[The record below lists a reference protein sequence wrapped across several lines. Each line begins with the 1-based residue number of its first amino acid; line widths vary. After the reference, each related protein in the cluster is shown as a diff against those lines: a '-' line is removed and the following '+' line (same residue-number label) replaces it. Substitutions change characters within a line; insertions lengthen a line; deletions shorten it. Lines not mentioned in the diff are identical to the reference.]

1 MTASAGMFFGEDSSG
16 RKAAASSAYTPFY
29 GFPRS
34 LRIIVADDE
43 KDTVTTLK
51 AILDDEGHDVVGAYS
66 GSQVLS
72 ALREFRP
79 DVLILD
85 IAMPDISGFVLAKRI
100 RAQFGAVHPMLI
112 AISGLYNKAP
122 DKVLAQAVG
131 FDHHLAKPCHPAE
144 LLALLAPLSAPGE

>member
-1 MTASAGMFFGEDSSG
+1 MRASGGLFFGGDSSG
-16 RKAAASSAYTPFY
+16 RHAAGNSGYTPFY

-51 AILDDEGHDVVGAYS
+51 AILDDEGHDVVGVHS
-66 GSQVLS
+66 GSQVLG

-85 IAMPDISGFVLAKRI
+85 IAMPDISGFVLARRI
-100 RAQFGAVHPMLI
+100 RAEFGAVHPMLI
-112 AISGLYNKAP
+112 AISGLYNKGP

-144 LLALLAPLSAPGE
+144 LLALLAPLSNPG

>member
-1 MTASAGMFFGEDSSG
+1 MATPAGVFFGRDSSG
-16 RKAAASSAYTPFY
+16 RDVGGQSGYSPFL

-43 KDTVTTLK
+43 KDTVMTLK
-51 AILDDEGHDVVGAYS
+51 AILDDEGHDVMGVYS
-66 GSQVLS
+66 GAAVLH

-100 RAQFGAVHPMLI
+100 RARFGAVHPMLI
-112 AISGLYNKAP
+112 AISGLYNKHP
-122 DKVLAQAVG
+122 DKALAQAVG

-144 LLALLAPLSAPGE
+144 VLALLAPLASPGE

>member
-1 MTASAGMFFGEDSSG
+1 MFFGGDSSRRDG
-16 RKAAASSAYTPFY
+16 AATTGYTPLY

-43 KDTVTTLK
+43 SDTVMTLK
-51 AILDDEGHDVVGAYS
+51 AILDDEGHDVTGVHS
-66 GSQVLS
+66 GSEVLN

-79 DVLILD
+79 DALILD
-85 IAMPDISGFVLAKRI
+85 LVMPDISGFVLAKRI
-100 RAQFGAVHPMLI
+100 RARFGAVHPMLI
-112 AISGLYNKAP
+112 AISGLYNKGP

-144 LLALLAPLSAPGE
+144 VLALLAPLTNPGE

>member
-1 MTASAGMFFGEDSSG
+1 MRSSAGVFFGGDSSARDVG
-16 RKAAASSAYTPFY
+16 GSSGYSPFH

-43 KDTVTTLK
+43 KDTVMTLK
-51 AILDDEGHDVVGAYS
+51 AILDDEGHDVMGVHS
-66 GSQVLS
+66 GSAVLN
-72 ALREFRP
+72 ALREFLP

-112 AISGLYNKAP
+112 AISGLYNKEP
-122 DKVLAQAVG
+122 DKALAQAVG
-131 FDHHLAKPCHPAE
+131 FDHHLAKPCHPAAV
-144 LLALLAPLSAPGE
+144 LALLAPLSNPG

>member
-1 MTASAGMFFGEDSSG
+1 MRTSAGLFFGRDSSG
-16 RKAAASSAYTPFY
+16 PDVGGTSGYSPFH

-51 AILDDEGHDVVGAYS
+51 AILDDDGHDVMGVYS
-66 GSQVLS
+66 GAAVLQ

-85 IAMPDISGFVLAKRI
+85 IAMPDISGFVLARRI
-100 RAQFGAVHPMLI
+100 RAQFGAVHPMLV
-112 AISGLYNKAP
+112 AISGLYNQAP
-122 DKVLAQAVG
+122 DKALAQAVG
-131 FDHHLAKPCHPAE
+131 FDHHLAKPCHPADV
-144 LLALLAPLSAPGE
+144 LALLAPLTNPG

>member
-1 MTASAGMFFGEDSSG
+1 MNASPGLFFGGGPSGRHAAGSSG
-16 RKAAASSAYTPFY
+16 YTPFH

-43 KDTVTTLK
+43 QDTVMTLK
-51 AILDDEGHDVVGAYS
+51 AILDDDGHDVMGVYS
-66 GSQVLS
+66 GSAVLN

-122 DKVLAQAVG
+122 DKALAQAVG

-144 LLALLAPLSAPGE
+144 VLALLAPLTNPG

>member
-1 MTASAGMFFGEDSSG
+1 MRASAGVFFGGDSSRRDVAG
-16 RKAAASSAYTPFY
+16 STGYTPLH
-29 GFPRS
+29 GFARS
-34 LRIIVADDE
+34 LHIIVADDE
-43 KDTVTTLK
+43 KDTVMTLK
-51 AILDDEGHDVVGAYS
+51 AVLDDEGHDVIGVYS
-66 GSQVLS
+66 GSAVLS

-112 AISGLYNKAP
+112 AISGLYNKGP
-122 DKVLAQAVG
+122 DKVLAQAAG

-144 LLALLAPLSAPGE
+144 VLALLAPLLHPGE

>member
-1 MTASAGMFFGEDSSG
+1 MRASAGVFFGGDSSG
-16 RKAAASSAYTPFY
+16 RDVPGSTGYTPFR

-34 LRIIVADDE
+34 LRVIVADDE
-43 KDTVTTLK
+43 KDTVMTLK
-51 AILDDEGHDVVGAYS
+51 AVLDDEGHDVVGVYS
-66 GSQVLS
+66 GAGVLS

-85 IAMPDISGFVLAKRI
+85 IAMPDVSGFVLAKRI

-112 AISGLYNKAP
+112 AISGLYNKGP
-122 DKVLAQAVG
+122 DKALAQAVG

-144 LLALLAPLSAPGE
+144 VLALLAPLTNLS